1 MNEATETSDCNP
13 IDLRETILLIAF
25 FLWMGIVCIVVGI
38 SMGIIDGDWMSK
50 IIGLIIS
57 TFAILPISV
66 AISLIFRGVDN
77 H

>member
-1 MNEATETSDCNP
+1 
-13 IDLRETILLIAF
+13 LLIAF